1 MKFIK
6 NITNKK
12 MKSNLNRN
20 LSESNIH
27 DLNQKYA
34 SLLNNSQNSLSINND
49 FPDTVKTLQRSIH
62 EISQKIEEDKINLRI
77 LKERHIKKQGE
88 FNKLSGKPVN
98 KTKEQVLQEVKT
110 KIEKYKNRQIF
121 DPNYGKKEHIPLPD
135 EETFLIK
142 KNTNKCQLQ
151 LDFLRDEINKH
162 ILSNLKLSNAI
173 KEVRKDKL
181 RLTEKY
187 EKIESE
193 NKEIQRDLML
203 VELKNKR
210 IYNRIQFKC
219 LNDVCAQGKKIE
231 AIFLQNRDK
240 LENDYHQVIEANIL
254 REKEHKNDLK
264 KLRLRN
270 AIFADKARN
279 KSSSNATS
287 GLLVEDNDEI
297 YDRMP
302 ILDTLINKWKYITK
316 YKKTMI
322 NKYIKHAKDVKISFD
337 KLLKYL
343 GLDNLDDLPDVISK
357 DQKQANE
364 IETYLSKLNTEV
376 EELREKKI
384 NLEKKIIL
392 LNNSKKNDKLEQTN
406 FVGEI
411 KEKTEIIRKK
421 NDRLEQNINRKRN
434 IFKLM
439 QKPTFDFLRKLQ
451 QTYLTD
457 FVASRHYVEDNE
469 KLDETINR
477 ISI

>member
-219 LNDVCAQGKKIE
+219 LNIST
-231 AIFLQNRDK
+231 
-240 LENDYHQVIEANIL
+240 
-254 REKEHKNDLK
+254 
-264 KLRLRN
+264 
-270 AIFADKARN
+270 
-279 KSSSNATS
+279 KS
-287 GLLVEDNDEI
+287 
-297 YDRMP
+297 
-302 ILDTLINKWKYITK
+302 
-316 YKKTMI
+316 
-322 NKYIKHAKDVKISFD
+322 
-337 KLLKYL
+337 
-343 GLDNLDDLPDVISK
+343 
-357 DQKQANE
+357 
-364 IETYLSKLNTEV
+364 
-376 EELREKKI
+376 
-384 NLEKKIIL
+384 
-392 LNNSKKNDKLEQTN
+392 
-406 FVGEI
+406 
-411 KEKTEIIRKK
+411 
-421 NDRLEQNINRKRN
+421 
-434 IFKLM
+434 
-439 QKPTFDFLRKLQ
+439 
-451 QTYLTD
+451 
-457 FVASRHYVEDNE
+457 
-469 KLDETINR
+469 
-477 ISI
+477 